1 MLYLN
6 AFFFFSIKYIT
17 YIVYSL
23 LEKWYFVLTNFIVYE
38 WKKKSIIDYSRL
50 NGIFPIDCLS
60 KSYYSLLRSILSTI
74 LFFLSKCIGHLVEYL
89 FIMIIYRKKIVYE
102 YRFAMKR
109 NYCKYTYIYISCD
122 NDMWKYSSV
131 LVFFLSIIIKVK
143 FRFEWIIFN
152 WMYKYLF
159 LEE

>member
-1 MLYLN
+1 MIFCSHKFYRIRTKKEIN
-6 AFFFFSIKYIT
+6 HR
-17 YIVYSL
+17 L
-23 LEKWYFVLTNFIVYE
+23 LPSKWDISHT
-38 WKKKSIIDYSRL
+38 SM
-50 NGIFPIDCLS
+50 IDCLS

-74 LFFLSKCIGHLVEYL
+74 LFLSKCIGHLVEYL
-89 FIMIIYRKKIVYE
+89 FFCALIIEKKVVYE

-109 NYCKYTYIYISCD
+109 NYCKYTYIYIWCD

-131 LVFFLSIIIKVK
+131 LVFFLLIIIKVK

-152 WMYKYLF
+152 WIYKYLF